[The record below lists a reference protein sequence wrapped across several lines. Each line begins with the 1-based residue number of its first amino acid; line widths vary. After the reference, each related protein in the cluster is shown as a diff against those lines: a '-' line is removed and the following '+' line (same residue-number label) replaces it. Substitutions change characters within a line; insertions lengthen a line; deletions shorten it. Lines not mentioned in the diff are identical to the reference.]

1 MISAP
6 PPTGRNTGRRNT
18 FRFQV
23 RGGLLGAPMD
33 LGRTDPH
40 QSRKILISLRPPLG
54 EQPQDRLLVV
64 GQRHR
69 LGSLL
74 GCGAVNDDASVKPSH
89 FDELIGT
96 EWLSDDPDDA
106 RVRVEIRDE
115 LRQPFGLMHG
125 GVMSTLVESVCSRAT
140 FGAVHADG
148 MVAMGQSIDVSFI
161 RPITEGGAEVRA
173 KARHRGRTT
182 WLWQAEVLNDE
193 GKTCALAQMTIAVR
207 PRPS

>member
-1 MISAP
+1 VHLINAHPKES
-6 PPTGRNTGRRNT
+6 GE
-18 FRFQV
+18 
-23 RGGLLGAPMD
+23 
-33 LGRTDPH
+33 
-40 QSRKILISLRPPLG
+40 ILVPLRPPLG

-74 GCGAVNDDASVKPSH
+74 GCEAVNDDASVKPSH

-125 GVMSTLVESVCSRAT
+125 GVLSSLIESVCSRAT
-140 FGAVHADG
+140 FGAVYEDG
-148 MVAMGQSIDVSFI
+148 MAAMGQSINVSFM